1 MAREKHSLYRVLSQP
16 ASEGKCERR
25 RGRDFPGE
33 TRVTSDLH
41 GKVTFAFETS
51 QPVSAGVEI
60 PATGNDASGNTSE
73 FSEPVCFYT
82 D

>member
-1 MAREKHSLYRVLSQP
+1 VNED
-16 ASEGKCERR
+16 EG
-25 RGRDFPGE
+25 GTFPGE
-33 TRVTSDLH
+33 TRVTSDLQ

-60 PATGNDASGNTSE
+60 PATANDASGNTSE
-73 FSEPVCFYT
+73 FSDPVCFST